1 MNIKHDLL
9 KPGSYVC
16 QGDAKPWGKGACFP
30 CAPEAM
36 ITKKVKKE
44 LLKKKI
50 KYGELGNVK
59 RLKNLNGFDSNDTL
73 SEQVCKL
80 NPDLI

>member
-1 MNIKHDLL
+1 
-9 KPGSYVC
+9 
-16 QGDAKPWGKGACFP
+16 
-30 CAPEAM
+30 M

-44 LLKKKI
+44 LLKKKKI

-59 RLKNLNGFDSNDTL
+59 RLKNLNGFDSNDTW

-80 NPDLI
+80 SPDLI